1 MAALTTS
8 TAASSMPVEPSTEH
22 EKHSRLCSVDDRL
35 GRYNSM
41 DVSVLGDHEVVAK
54 ELHTRIVKVPVCWHA
69 KGFALI
75 AARVRP

>member
-22 EKHSRLCSVDDRL
+22 EKHSRLCSVGDRL

-41 DVSVLGDHEVVAK
+41 EVSVLGDHEAVAE
-54 ELHTRIVKVPVCWHA
+54 ELHYSECEGAVCWHA

-75 AARVRP
+75 AATVRP